1 MQIVAPKTLP
11 KNKQM
16 NLFCLPW
23 EAKKQ
28 TKQIRSFVFWENLRC
43 ANLLSVLSDLSHY
56 YLLPSWAAK
65 WHFWFSSL
73 CISYKQ
79 QNITY
84 LLQFTTHLTCFSAGA
99 IFSQVTYYSLTQL
112 TYCLSHE
119 IDHRN
124 NFVLTICLSTVH
136 IFAIAF
142 RLLQKQPCPK
152 ILTKQ
157 F

>member
-1 MQIVAPKTLP
+1 MF
-11 KNKQM
+11 
-16 NLFCLPW
+16 FCGCNFSPSY
-23 EAKKQ
+23 
-28 TKQIRSFVFWENLRC
+28 I
-43 ANLLSVLSDLSHY
+43 LL
-56 YLLPSWAAK
+56 
-65 WHFWFSSL
+65 
-73 CISYKQ
+73 
-79 QNITY
+79 
-84 LLQFTTHLTCFSAGA
+84 THSA
-99 IFSQVTYYSLTQL
+99 QL